1 MFTGL
6 NAGAGRSTRPALKTI
21 EEEERMLLRK
31 PEKALD
37 WQGREVCCNDCVH
50 RELSR
55 EDRCRQKHVC
65 VQDRSPLRIEEF
77 FKTNPGLANDF
88 LSHSY
93 FEVRAAAAKYADVF
107 RLTALLNDEDESVRW
122 NAALRLPRRFLLR
135 LRDDPHREVRIRI
148 ASHLEGEE
156 LMPMMS
162 DPDYFVRQIV
172 AQRIGAPQLKYMIDD
187 PDPEVRRAVAQ
198 RISPEWLFQ
207 MVDDPDASVCLAV
220 AERLTP
226 TQLVALRFHPDIRV
240 RHEAAGR
247 VPVGAL
253 EAMRKDADPLVR
265 ERVAERLIEAKN
277 LLSDDH
283 AVIQMKF
290 ANHEEKRH

>member
-1 MFTGL
+1 
-6 NAGAGRSTRPALKTI
+6 
-21 EEEERMLLRK
+21 MLLRK

-37 WQGREVCCNDCVH
+37 WQGREVCCNGCVH
-50 RELSR
+50 RELIH

-65 VQDRSPLRIEEF
+65 VQDRSPSRIEEF

-88 LSHSY
+88 LSHPY

-107 RLTALLNDEDESVRW
+107 RLTALLNDDDESVRW

-148 ASHLEGEE
+148 ASHLEGDE
-156 LMPMMS
+156 LTPMMS

-172 AQRIGAPQLKYMIDD
+172 AQRIGVLQLKYMIDD

-207 MVDDPDASVCLAV
+207 MVGDSDASVCLAV

-226 TQLVALRFHPDIRV
+226 TQLLALRFHPDIRV
-240 RHEAAGR
+240 RYEAAGR
-247 VPVGAL
+247 VPVSAL
-253 EAMRKDADPLVR
+253 DVMRKDADPLVR
-265 ERVAERLIEAKN
+265 ERIAERLIEARN
-277 LLSDDH
+277 PLEDGR
-283 AVIQMKF
+283 AVLQMKLT
-290 ANHEEKRH
+290 NCEERRR

>member
-1 MFTGL
+1 
-6 NAGAGRSTRPALKTI
+6 
-21 EEEERMLLRK
+21 MLLRK
-31 PEKALD
+31 QEKALD
-37 WQGREVCCNDCVH
+37 WQGREVCCTGCVH
-50 RELSR
+50 RELID

-65 VQDRSPLRIEEF
+65 VQDRTPWRIEEF
-77 FKTNPGLANDF
+77 FKKNPGLANDF
-88 LSHSY
+88 LTHPY

-107 RLTALLNDEDESVRW
+107 RLTAMLNDEDETVRW

-156 LMPMMS
+156 LLPMMS

-172 AQRIGAPQLKYMIDD
+172 AQRIGAQQLKHMIDD
-187 PDPEVRRAVAQ
+187 PDPEVRRVVAQ
-198 RISPEWLFQ
+198 RISPEWVFQ

-226 TQLVALRFHPDIRV
+226 TQLLALRFHPDIRV

-247 VPVGAL
+247 VSVSAL
-253 EAMRKDADPLVR
+253 DAMRKDADPLVR
-265 ERVAERLIEAKN
+265 ERVEERLMKARNQPEEAHSV
-277 LLSDDH
+277 L
-283 AVIQMKF
+283 QMKSVSCY
-290 ANHEEKRH
+290 KRGG

>member
-1 MFTGL
+1 
-6 NAGAGRSTRPALKTI
+6 
-21 EEEERMLLRK
+21 MLLRR

-37 WQGREVCCNDCVH
+37 WQGREVCCAGCVH
-50 RELSR
+50 RELIH

-65 VQDRSPLRIEEF
+65 VQDRSPSRIEEF
-77 FKTNPGLANDF
+77 FKTNPGLANEF
-88 LSHSY
+88 LSHPY
-93 FEVRAAAAKYADVF
+93 FEVRAAAAKHADVF

-135 LRDDPHREVRIRI
+135 LRDDPNREVRVRI

-172 AQRIGAPQLKYMIDD
+172 AQRIGVPQLKYMIDD

-198 RISPEWLFQ
+198 RIPPEWLFQ
-207 MVDDPDASVCLAV
+207 MVDDSDASVCLAV

-226 TQLVALRFHPDIRV
+226 TQLLALRFHPDIRV
-240 RHEAAGR
+240 RYEAAGR
-247 VPVGAL
+247 VPVNAL
-253 EAMRKDADPLVR
+253 EVMRRDADPLVR
-265 ERVAERLIEAKN
+265 ERVEERMLEVRN
-277 LLSDDH
+277 PPEVGR
-283 AVIQMKF
+283 AVLQMKP
-290 ANHEEKRH
+290 ANGEVGRR